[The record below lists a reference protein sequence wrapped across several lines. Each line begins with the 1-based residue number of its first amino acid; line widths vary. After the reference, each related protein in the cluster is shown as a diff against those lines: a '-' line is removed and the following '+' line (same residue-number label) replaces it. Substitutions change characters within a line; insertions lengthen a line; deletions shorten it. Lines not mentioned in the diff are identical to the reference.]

1 MGELGRLIEQY
12 QDEHWPRPTNA
23 DIAAVLE
30 VARSTI
36 GNWSDGTMPNP
47 ANLRALSRLIGV
59 PYPTI
64 LEAVL
69 VDAGYKMKAGERGG
83 DTPANAQAGESPAVG
98 KVVIPEK
105 QQRQGASPKRKRGP
119 RQ

>member
-83 DTPANAQAGESPAVG
+83 DTPAIGDVS
-98 KVVIPEK
+98 KVVDLGTPP
-105 QQRQGASPKRKRGP
+105 PKVGDRPPTVGRRRRG
-119 RQ
+119 QN

>member
-1 MGELGRLIEQY
+1 MGELGRLIKQY

-36 GNWSDGTMPNP
+36 GNWSDGTMPMP

-83 DTPANAQAGESPAVG
+83 DTPAIVDVTAEPSTSPELKRAADQKRPRG
-98 KVVIPEK
+98 RR
-105 QQRQGASPKRKRGP
+105 RQG
-119 RQ
+119 